1 MELPADTRSITL
13 EHMRAFI
20 AVAHYRSFQK
30 AGEQL
35 CRSQSAVTQS
45 VKRLEAHLNC
55 TLVERGN
62 GHTFGLTT
70 AGQRLLPE
78 LEDILLR
85 FDAVLRAARQP

>member
-20 AVAHYRSFQK
+20 AVAHCRSFQK

-55 TLVERGN
+55 TLVERQRAHLWPYHGWA
-62 GHTFGLTT
+62 TPA
-70 AGQRLLPE
+70 AGTGGYS
-78 LEDILLR
+78 
-85 FDAVLRAARQP
+85 AAL

>member
-1 MELPADTRSITL
+1 METLADTRSISL

-20 AVAHYRSFQK
+20 AVAHSRSFQK

-45 VKRLEAHLNC
+45 VKKLEAHLNC

-62 GHTFGLTT
+62 GHTFGLSP
-70 AGQRLLPE
+70 AGRRLLPE
-78 LEDILLR
+78 LDRLLH
-85 FDAVLRAARQP
+85 ALLP